1 MCFDKND
8 LVIESLNTEDE
19 ENKKENNSSYD
30 DSSDATSELTE
41 SVKNDMLSGD
51 EQRSQGA

>member
-8 LVIESLNTEDE
+8 LVVESLNTEDE
-19 ENKKENNSSYD
+19 ENKKKDSSSY

-51 EQRSQGA
+51 E